1 MFKTAANV
9 DTIYIRSII
18 MLLKPKVGKH
28 VLQSS
33 MYLALIISDVYL
45 SGLDMFIALKRN

>member
-18 MLLKPKVGKH
+18 MLLKPKVGK
-28 VLQSS
+28 LS
-33 MYLALIISDVYL
+33 MYYKVVFGFNYIRCLFVWF
-45 SGLDMFIALKRN
+45 GQKRN